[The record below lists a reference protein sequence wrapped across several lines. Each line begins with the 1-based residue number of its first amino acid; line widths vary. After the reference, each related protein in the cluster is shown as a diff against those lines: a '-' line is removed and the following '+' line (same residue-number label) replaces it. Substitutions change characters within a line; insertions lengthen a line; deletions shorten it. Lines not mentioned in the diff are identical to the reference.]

1 MELFGYLSFVGDV
14 QEIPT
19 QNPQYGNE
27 PFIVREICVH
37 SFVTGTSNG
46 ECVPFLRGMTLRLT
60 GRQAQTFNAAVGSQL
75 TVEYGSTCNLISMSV
90 TISSAPTATSP
101 STVSASSNKPTWIN
115 CSASWKATL
124 GSIIHNLC
132 NCPTKTDIHP
142 SQS

>member
-60 GRQAQTFNAAVGSQL
+60 GRQAQTFNIAPGNLVA
-75 TVEYGSTCNLISMSV
+75 VEYGSTCKPFIDKSDNHLRANGNL
-90 TISSAPTATSP
+90 
-101 STVSASSNKPTWIN
+101 TVNRICVIQQA
-115 CSASWKATL
+115 
-124 GSIIHNLC
+124 
-132 NCPTKTDIHP
+132 DIDQLNRLMESYAKLVQP
-142 SQS
+142 QGI